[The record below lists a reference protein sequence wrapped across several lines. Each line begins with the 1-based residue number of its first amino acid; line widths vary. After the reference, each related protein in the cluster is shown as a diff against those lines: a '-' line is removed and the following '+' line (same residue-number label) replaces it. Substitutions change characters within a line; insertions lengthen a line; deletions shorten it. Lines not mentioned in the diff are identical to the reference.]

1 VEQYRRDVDGLRA
14 VAVIA
19 VVLYHAGVTSM
30 GGGYVGVDVF
40 FVISGYLITK
50 YVDQRIQDGRFRIVE
65 FYERRVRRIMPALFF
80 LLIVASVL
88 GYFALFPSAF
98 YDLAKSQIATT
109 IFSPNLLLYR
119 DAGYFD
125 GIAKLKPLLHM
136 WSLGVEEQFYIFL
149 PLTMML
155 AARGG
160 RRGTLVTLYVA
171 LVGSLAL
178 SIWGVKSN
186 PSAAF
191 YLVPFR
197 AWELLLGSL
206 IGVRAF
212 PRISNTMLCNALSAV
227 GLLLILFSVFFY
239 TSETAFPGV
248 AALAPCLGTAF
259 IIYANEDRKTLTGR
273 LLSWG
278 PMVGIGLI
286 SYSLYLWH
294 WPLLV
299 FLRHYL
305 ARPLSNAEAGI
316 VVVVSLAAAIL
327 SWKFVEQPFRVRAI
341 GASRPALFSIV
352 AAVAAVVLVLG
363 AVEIAAHGLPQRL
376 SPQARQY
383 ASGITDRDHEL
394 AKCGRSTERIEKGDL
409 CRLGSDKAGTDQAGP
424 VDFVLWGDSHAGALA
439 PVFKTLANETGVA
452 GWLATEPGCAPL
464 LGVETITHNVSGC
477 DKFNGSVISAVE
489 HYNVRTVYLV
499 ARWELD
505 LLGRTDFENSE
516 GVGGF
521 FLSDSDS
528 KEISRAESGRVL
540 ERGLNRTLSRLARGG
555 HRVVLVLD
563 VPNTAIFTPAVL
575 AKSATRGMDL
585 GPEVIVD
592 VRANGGRLDSAD
604 DFLKHIGAQ
613 WQATTIDPKAS
624 LCKGAGCLIAKNGR
638 SLYTDDNHLT
648 TFGALQ
654 LIDLIRPSVTQAGSI
669 SHSARA
675 VATRQPS
682 EPSASLQSRNA
693 ALVSEPLQ
701 GTH

>member
-1 VEQYRRDVDGLRA
+1 MEQYRRDVDGLRA

-50 YVDQRIQDGRFRIVE
+50 YVNQRIQDGRFRLIE

-80 LLIVASVL
+80 LLIIVSIL
-88 GYFALFPSAF
+88 GYFTLVPSAF
-98 YDLAKSQIATT
+98 YDLAKSQIAAT

-160 RRGTLVTLYVA
+160 RRGILITLYVA
-171 LVGSLAL
+171 LVGSLAF
-178 SIWGVKSN
+178 SIWAVKSN
-186 PSAAF
+186 PTGAF

-212 PRISNTMLCNALSAV
+212 PRISNTTLCNALSAV
-227 GLLLILFSVFFY
+227 GLLMILFTVFFY
-239 TSETAFPGV
+239 TAETAFPG
-248 AALAPCLGTAF
+248 AAAILPCLGTAL
-259 IIYANEDRKTLTGR
+259 IIYANEARMTLTGR
-273 LLSWG
+273 LLSWA

-305 ARPLSNAEAGI
+305 ARPLTNTEAGI
-316 VVVVSLAAAIL
+316 VVVVSLLASIL

-352 AAVAAVVLVLG
+352 GAVAAVVLVLG
-363 AVEIAAHGLPQRL
+363 AVEIAGHGLPQRL
-376 SPQARQY
+376 SPQAREY
-383 ASGITDRDHEL
+383 ASGITDRDREL
-394 AKCGRSTERIEKGDL
+394 AKCGRSAERIQKGDL
-409 CRLGSDKAGTDQAGP
+409 CRLGPERMGAEQASA

-439 PVFKTLANETGVA
+439 PAFKRLADETGAA

-464 LGVETITHNVSGC
+464 LGVETVTHNVSGC
-477 DKFNGSVISAVE
+477 DKFNENVISAIE
-489 HYNVRTVYLV
+489 RFHVRTVYLV

-521 FLSDSDS
+521 FLSDSNS
-528 KEISRAESGRVL
+528 KEVSTAESGKVL
-540 ERGLNRTLSRLARGG
+540 ERGLNRTLSRLASDG
-555 HRVVLVLD
+555 HKVVLVLD
-563 VPNTAIFTPAVL
+563 VPNTAMFTPAFL
-575 AKSATRGMDL
+575 AKSASRGMDL
-585 GPEVIVD
+585 GPQVILD

-604 DFLKHIGAQ
+604 DFLKHISAQ
-613 WQATTIDPKAS
+613 WNATTIDPKLS
-624 LCKGAGCLIAKNGR
+624 LCSGGGCLIAKNGR

-654 LIDLIRPSVTQAGSI
+654 LVDLIRPSVAQAALILRPAHAVAVRQDTQPSVS
-669 SHSARA
+669 SHSGNTELA
-675 VATRQPS
+675 
-682 EPSASLQSRNA
+682 
-693 ALVSEPLQ
+693 SEPLH
-701 GTH
+701 GAH